1 MSAMP
6 KPTARSVA
14 GFTLIELL
22 VVLALILLFTGLG
35 FPALSRIL
43 DQRRL
48 VGYVQEASVA
58 LARARAEAIQR
69 GVPVVAE
76 PDFEDREI
84 RVWADVDDDLVFEPD
99 PDATPRT
106 VDYFITRV
114 RLPTESEVHFWG
126 PDDSD
131 PYGGDAIRGLTA
143 IDDAENSY
151 VFEPDGSVRTVG
163 ALRIGDDRGNYFELA
178 AAPKSTGRVQMLKYN
193 ADPAW
198 TGGSEGFYPAGNAS
212 SGEPLWV
219 WY

>member
-1 MSAMP
+1 M
-6 KPTARSVA
+6 RSRSPESRRG

-22 VVLALILLFTGLG
+22 VVLALILLFTVVG

-48 VGYVQEASVA
+48 TSFVQEASVV

-84 RVWADVDDDLVFEPD
+84 RVWADVDDDGAYEPD
-99 PDATPRT
+99 PDVTPRT
-106 VDYFITRV
+106 VDYFVTRV

-131 PYGGDAIRGLTA
+131 PYGSDAIRDLTE
-143 IDDAENSY
+143 IDDGENSY
-151 VFEPDGSVRTVG
+151 VFEPDGSIRDVG
-163 ALRIGDDRGNYFELA
+163 ALRIGDERGNYFELSA
-178 AAPKSTGRVQMLKYN
+178 QPKSTGRVQVLKYN

-198 TGGSEGFYPAGNAS
+198 TGGTEGFYPAGNHAS
-212 SGEPLWV
+212 SGDPLWV